1 MTSNDPLQQQLRR
14 ADTAAGATPALRA
27 DLPARVRRL
36 AKRRRRNR
44 AADLGALSAAAAVAA
59 GVILWATVWS
69 DRDIAAPA
77 PVITQISP
85 TPTAAPNITQ
95 ANTGSAPATTTVS
108 DNDRD
113 AARLAQI
120 RFEIDWRLRAI
131 KAVEED
137 ERGRV
142 RQDRLRAPDP
152 LDAMQQNIDTVALV
166 MVRQADRMAETIN
179 NREVAA
185 AQYRR
190 TVVLFPQSSWAE
202 TARQRLLALSAAPKS

>member
-1 MTSNDPLQQQLRR
+1 MTSNDPLKQWLRR
-14 ADTAAGATPALRA
+14 ADAAAGAPPALRA
-27 DLPARVRRL
+27 DLPARVRQL
-36 AKRRRRNR
+36 AAKRRKNKVVG
-44 AADLGALSAAAAVAA
+44 LGALSAAAVAA

-69 DRDIAAPA
+69 DRNITTPA
-77 PVITQISP
+77 PVITQGDP

-120 RFEIDWRLRAI
+120 RFEIDWRLRAV
-131 KAVEED
+131 KGVEED

-142 RQDRLRAPDP
+142 RQDRLRTPDP
-152 LDAMQQNIDTVALV
+152 LDAMRQNIDTVALV
-166 MVRQADRMAETIN
+166 MVRQADRMAETSN

-185 AQYRR
+185 TQYRR
-190 TVVLFPQSSWAE
+190 TVELFPQSSWAE